1 MNESLIKDLAN
12 EQLPLF
18 TALSGFVNKTNYIN
32 IGVITKVHDENY
44 VDVSL
49 YYTDSTGE
57 QTVMQAVRLL
67 HIGTTKCKLLI
78 TPAVGDNVLLLC
90 PRDFIEKLEYNK
102 KPTKGE
108 NSYLPYGNINMCGIL
123 IREEGDDNVKT
134 TVSINE
140 NGDINIETEGNIS
153 ATSDKTITF
162 DGDGYGGLCKTQEL
176 KSQLDILSG
185 RLDSVVDGIAN
196 ATITPEDGGA
206 SLKTGIM
213 TSVNDYILEH
223 GKEDFSQIES
233 DKVKHGDG
241 SSS

>member
-1 MNESLIKDLAN
+1 MNESLIKDIAN
-12 EQLPLF
+12 EQMPLY

-57 QTVMQAVRLL
+57 QTLIQAVRLL

-140 NGDINIETEGNIS
+140 NGDISIETEGNIS

-176 KSQLDILSG
+176 KTQLDRLSA
-185 RLDSVVDGIAN
+185 RVDNIIDALENSGTA
-196 ATITPEDGGA
+196 AEDGGA
-206 SLKTGIM
+206 TYKAGIKTIID
-213 TSVNDYILEH
+213 TYSELNP
-223 GKEDFSQIES
+223 KEDFSQIES

>member
-12 EQLPLF
+12 EQMPIF

-49 YYTDSTGE
+49 YYTNSTGE

-102 KPTKGE
+102 KPTEGE

-134 TVSINE
+134 T
-140 NGDINIETEGNIS
+140 INIDEKGTISVETQGDVNLQCKGNAS
-153 ATSDKTITF
+153 VVA
-162 DGDGYGGLCKTQEL
+162 DGDVSVEAKQNATV
-176 KSQLDILSG
+176 KSQNTKLTGGVVEIGGVVTPTGQGALCGMPYCAYSG
-185 RLDSVVDGIAN
+185 APQTGKQTS
-196 ATITPEDGGA
+196 GA
-206 SLKTGIM
+206 
-213 TSVNDYILEH
+213 
-223 GKEDFSQIES
+223 
-233 DKVKHGDG
+233 
-241 SSS
+241 

>member
-12 EQLPLF
+12 EQMPLF
-18 TALSGFVNKTNYIN
+18 TALSGFVSKTNYIN

-162 DGDGYGGLCKTQEL
+162 DGDNFGGMCKTVEL
-176 KSQLDILSG
+176 KDQLDKLSA
-185 RLDSVVDGIAN
+185 RLDNVVTALKN
-196 ATITPEDGGA
+196 SPTTAEDGGA
-206 SLKTGIM
+206 AYKSGIG
-213 TSVNDYILEH
+213 TIIDTYTETH
-223 GKEDFSQIES
+223 PKEDFSQIENT
-233 DKVKHGDG
+233 KIKHGDG